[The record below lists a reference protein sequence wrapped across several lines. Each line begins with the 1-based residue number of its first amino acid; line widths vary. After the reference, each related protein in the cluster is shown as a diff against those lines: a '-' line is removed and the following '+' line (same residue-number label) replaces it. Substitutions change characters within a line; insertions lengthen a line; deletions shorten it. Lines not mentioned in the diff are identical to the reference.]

1 MSLTSLG
8 FFVFLLVTFLL
19 YYICPR
25 LQKYTLLAASLV
37 FYFSAAGTAG
47 GRLPI
52 LICYILAVTYVGAL
66 LLEKYNK
73 EDRKRNA
80 VLLISVSALVAALFV
95 LKYAYN
101 LGNLLLSILRADRDI
116 SWLQFVSVMGMSYFT
131 LSAIGYLFD
140 VSWASY
146 KAERNLGTVALFLFY
161 FPTVVSGPVVR
172 FHEMREQYLE
182 RHFPSYD
189 DVSLGLGRM
198 VWGYFKKL
206 VISDRFGLVVSGV
219 YGNYQDHGSLDIV
232 IATLCYAV
240 QLYTD
245 FSGCMDIVLGASR
258 LFGIRLPE
266 NFDAPFFSRTVQ
278 EFWQR
283 WHITL
288 GVWFKDYVMYPIQKS
303 KPMVRLGKK
312 AKKRLGKKVG
322 KKVPFYLSMVVLWFL
337 IGIWHGGTGYYFMAS
352 AAIPFLWLMGGDF
365 AQPFFAKLR
374 ERCGVRDGAVF
385 RLLQRARTRLLICVC
400 WVFVCAAGTG
410 EGFQVLKQ
418 ILTQP
423 FVCRIG
429 EVAGVGSLGK
439 KTLLIFLL
447 TLLLAAAEYILR
459 ERDSSLRQFLENRKL
474 PARVAFVYAEL
485 LMILFLG
492 MVGSSAFIYFQF

>member
-1 MSLTSLG
+1 M
-8 FFVFLLVTFLL
+8 LLVLGIGIILVMLLYAKIGSSITDAITNIFTLKQIGFREIIPLGISYYTFSIIGYMLDVYWKKEKAEHNFFKFLL
-19 YYICPR
+19 YMIYFPHIIQGPIPR
-25 LQKYTLLAASLV
+25 YKRLA
-37 FYFSAAGTAG
+37 
-47 GRLPI
+47 PQ
-52 LICYILAVTYVGAL
+52 LIEGH
-66 LLEKYNK
+66 K
-73 EDRKRNA
+73 
-80 VLLISVSALVAALFV
+80 F
-95 LKYAYN
+95 
-101 LGNLLLSILRADRDI
+101 
-116 SWLQFVSVMGMSYFT
+116 
-131 LSAIGYLFD
+131 
-140 VSWASY
+140 SY
-146 KAERNLGTVALFLFY
+146 KNLCY
-161 FPTVVSGPVVR
+161 
-172 FHEMREQYLE
+172 
-182 RHFPSYD
+182 
-189 DVSLGLGRM
+189 GLQRII
-198 VWGYFKKL
+198 WGYFKKM
-206 VISDRFGLVVSGV
+206 VIADRFALLTHEVFN
-219 YGNYQDHGSLDIV
+219 NYSQYEGFIFIV
-232 IATLCYAV
+232 AAV
-240 QLYTD
+240 CSSIELYCD

-385 RLLQRARTRLLICVC
+385 RLLQRARTLLLICVC